1 MEGSP
6 AFPLQ
11 PTNNNGKG
19 LLLDFTNSKNYG
31 IIYDPVKA
39 EESVSFESETRRQTT
54 NINNFQDITPRR

>member
-19 LLLDFTNSKNYG
+19 LFLDFNLPKNHG

-39 EESVSFESETRRQTT
+39 QESVSFESETGRRTT